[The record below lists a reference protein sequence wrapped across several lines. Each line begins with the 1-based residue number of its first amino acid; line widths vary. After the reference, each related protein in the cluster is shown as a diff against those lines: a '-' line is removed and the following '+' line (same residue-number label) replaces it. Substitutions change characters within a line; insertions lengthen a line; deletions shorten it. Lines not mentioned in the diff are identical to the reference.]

1 MRLLSFP
8 IWDEKGKNMKRIIS
22 LALAVLITAFVAI
35 PVFASDSPGK
45 PPVYTAEV
53 SSSDNSLGTVVKT
66 INSDGTITITASP
79 ISNEFTK
86 WVITGEYELIS
97 GSLTDKTIVIRLKS
111 DVTAV
116 AYFNGKAVDGSP
128 TTGASAVSA
137 LMLLSLFSAGVAL
150 YSCKRLCR

>member
-45 PPVYTAEV
+45 TPEYTAEV
-53 SSSDNSLGTVVKT
+53 SSNDSSLGTVVKT

-79 ISNEFTK
+79 ISNEFKK
-86 WVITGEYELIS
+86 WEITGEYELIS
-97 GSLTDKTIVIRLKS
+97 GTLTDKTIVIKLKS

-116 AYFNGKAVDGSP
+116 AYFNGKAVDTSP
-128 TTGASAVSA
+128 VMGVSAAAA